1 MSRQK
6 LGPTTPRQAA
16 IAAGV
21 GAVLGFFLISLFDLV
36 QGYAPVVP
44 WSLPGI
50 VLLLAVGVWIYA
62 RYFPKRLEEGRV
74 SSEEGFGAIV
84 VAKSVIMTGAVL
96 AGGHAVY
103 VAWYLPQLG
112 APQPLTRVI
121 VGSTTIIVSLLLAWA
136 GYILERACTVDTGSS
151 EDDEGEGAPQSAK

>member
-1 MSRQK
+1 M
-6 LGPTTPRQAA
+6 
-16 IAAGV
+16 
-21 GAVLGFFLISLFDLV
+21 LGFFLISAFDLL
-36 QGYAPVVP
+36 QGYAQVVP

-50 VLLLAVGVWIYA
+50 VLLLAIGVWTYA
-62 RYFPKRLEEGRV
+62 RFFPKRLEEGRV
-74 SSEEGFGAIV
+74 SSEEGFAAIV

-121 VGSTTIIVSLLLAWA
+121 VGSTTILVSLLLAWA
-136 GYILERACTVDTGSS
+136 GSALERACTVDTGSP
-151 EDDEGEGAPQSAK
+151 DDEEGEGAAQGAK